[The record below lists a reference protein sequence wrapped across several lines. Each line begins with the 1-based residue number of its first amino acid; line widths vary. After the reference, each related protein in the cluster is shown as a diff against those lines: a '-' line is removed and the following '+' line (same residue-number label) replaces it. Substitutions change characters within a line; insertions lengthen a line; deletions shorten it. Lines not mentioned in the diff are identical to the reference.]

1 MTPGQGQRRH
11 EILRAAT
18 ERFGRD
24 GYEDTKWAHIAA
36 DVGVGPTALYHYFES
51 KQHCLYEILGEA
63 IEHFQARFRTLTAA
77 NAHPVDALRAVFAD
91 CFELSE
97 LEVLRNRLLVAE
109 QGLLSGRRA
118 SPREEQARQAAR
130 ARTRDLEFEWASFL
144 SSAMQQ
150 GAIPANDPRLLARA
164 VLGLYNSIWTWYR
177 PHGIVELGRV
187 SEFYVQRMLAVV
199 GAPDEPSLPQRLAA

>member
-1 MTPGQGQRRH
+1 VTPVHGHRRE

-18 ERFGRD
+18 ARFGRD
-24 GYEDTKWAHIAA
+24 GYENTKWAHIAA

-51 KQHCLYEILGEA
+51 KQHCLYEILDEA
-63 IEHFQARFRTLTAA
+63 IEHFRLRFMTLTARH
-77 NAHPVDALRAVFAD
+77 AHPVTALRAIFTD

-109 QGLLSGRRA
+109 QGLLSSRRA

-150 GAIPANDPRLLARA
+150 GAIPATDPRLLARA
-164 VLGLYNSIWTWYR
+164 VLGMYNSIWTWYR
-177 PHGIVELGRV
+177 PHGIVELERV
-187 SEFYVQRMLAVV
+187 SEFYVERMLAVV
-199 GAPDEPSLPQRLAA
+199 GASEEPSLRQRLAA

>member
-1 MTPGQGQRRH
+1 VTSPRRA

-24 GYEDTKWAHIAA
+24 GYEGTKWADIAA

-51 KQHCLYEILGEA
+51 KQHCLYVILDEA
-63 IEHFQARFRTLTAA
+63 IAHFRQRFGELTAA
-77 NAHPVDALRAVFAD
+77 HADPVAALHAVFAD

-97 LEVLRNRLLVAE
+97 LDVLRNRLLVAE
-109 QGLLSGRRA
+109 QGLLGSPRT

-130 ARTRDLEFEWASFL
+130 ARTRDLEFEYASFL
-144 SSAMQQ
+144 SNAMQQ
-150 GAIPANDPRLLARA
+150 GAIPSNDPRLLARA

-177 PHGIVELGRV
+177 PHGIVELQRV
-187 SEFYVQRMLAVV
+187 ADFYVTRMLAVV
-199 GAPDEPSLPQRLAA
+199 GAGPRPVVERLAA